1 MDLNLL
7 LSLDVLLREQS
18 VSAAARRLGLSA
30 PATSRIL
37 TRAREAFGDALLVRA
52 GQRLVLTPRA
62 LELRAEISRVVQ
74 DAQRL
79 VRADNPTRLRDVER
93 TLNIRA
99 IDLLAG
105 VYAQPLS
112 QALWSEAPGLTV
124 CFLPQGNKDVAD
136 LREGTVDL
144 ELGVIGETGPEIKVQ
159 QLFVDGFVGVVRRGH
174 PLLEGKLSVKRYTQ
188 QAHVNVSGS
197 GKRWSPLDDALH
209 QAGHERRKVVLIVNG
224 YHAAISAVLFSDLV
238 ATVPGHLARHLAGF
252 LEVVVFALPVRS
264 VPLPISQAWH
274 PRFDADPVHRWLRQC
289 VKATCV
295 PPPRTRIGSPAGK

>member
-37 TRAREAFGDALLVRA
+37 ARAREAFGDALLVRA

-136 LREGTVDL
+136 LREGSVDL

-159 QLFVDGFVGVVRRGH
+159 AALRRRLRGRGA
-174 PLLEGKLSVKRYTQ
+174 PGPSAAAG
-188 QAHVNVSGS
+188 QA
-197 GKRWSPLDDALH
+197 
-209 QAGHERRKVVLIVNG
+209 ERPTL
-224 YHAAISAVLFSDLV
+224 HAA
-238 ATVPGHLARHLAGF
+238 GARQRLRLGQT
-252 LEVVVFALPVRS
+252 LE
-264 VPLPISQAWH
+264 
-274 PRFDADPVHRWLRQC
+274 
-289 VKATCV
+289 
-295 PPPRTRIGSPAGK
+295 PAR